1 MCIYIKY
8 TSTVR
13 LYPFSNLYFNP
24 APDSAKTP
32 EPEAEAE
39 PEQVTP
45 ARRKRRSESSESG
58 SGMSPTDCTAFH
70 CKNVPLALNKKEVME
85 KHFGRFG
92 KVRRVFCR
100 PNKNLAIIHFQDHV
114 SLWGHLRFCH
124 CLFRFAVIM
133 IE

>member
-1 MCIYIKY
+1 MYC
-8 TSTVR
+8 TATVR
-13 LYPFSNLYFNP
+13 LYLLSNPYFNP

-32 EPEAEAE
+32 EPEPEPEAEVEAE

-45 ARRKRRSESSESG
+45 ARRTRRSESSESG
-58 SGMSPTDCTAFH
+58 SGMSPTDCTAFQ
-70 CKNVPLALNKKEVME
+70 CKNVPPALNKKEVME

-114 SLWGHLRFCH
+114 SLGGGWGRGQG
-124 CLFRFAVIM
+124 V
-133 IE
+133 